1 MVRLCANNFIWL
13 AHRQALFAHPSL
25 PRWRFAEVDDE
36 WVPNFTT
43 LARAVPPAMSGKT
56 PLADLRWLDEP
67 ASGGDR
73 LPELPSPYPVPTLL
87 DRRSILSLVDDD
99 RSSFA
104 ASSIRG

>member
-1 MVRLCANNFIWL
+1 MDRLCANNFFWL
-13 AHRQALFAHPSL
+13 ARRQALSPILRHLDGDS
-25 PRWRFAEVDDE
+25 PRWTTNR
-36 WVPNFTT
+36 VPNFTT